1 MWLIFFFLVLIVR
14 QHHASICCTVV
25 LETDSRP
32 KIGSVTCTIQPNKWT
47 MKKGTV
53 KFPIITILH
62 GYQLTMMPYK
72 CDLSRSLFIS
82 QETSMKVM
90 LEKGCTN
97 ISSHLIFILK
107 KINWCY
113 QLLTVTLIIRYF
125 KSSQYLNI
133 FIILHY
139 KCHISGL
146 SSLVKYMWPTVCRMN
161 Y

>member
-1 MWLIFFFLVLIVR
+1 MWFFFFFWSSLY
-14 QHHASICCTVV
+14 ASIMLRYAALLSWKQTHDLKLDLLHV
-25 LETDSRP
+25 LYSLTSEQWKKVQWNFQLSPSYMLSAHNDA
-32 KIGSVTCTIQPNKWT
+32 IQVW
-47 MKKGTV
+47 
-53 KFPIITILH
+53 PIQKPFHQSI
-62 GYQLTMMPYK
+62 
-72 CDLSRSLFIS
+72 
-82 QETSMKVM
+82 TSMKVM

-97 ISSHLIFILK
+97 ISSHLIFIK
-107 KINWCY
+107 KIINWCY
-113 QLLTVTLIIRYF
+113 QLLTVTLIIQYF